1 MQDGTYLKLG
11 GDYHRIE
18 AQTGYWAASSETTLG
33 GVYDGEMVGVWE
45 DSDGKT
51 WIDFAHYFTDLEQAL
66 EFARAHNQ
74 MAIWDNLN
82 AAAIDTRE
90 TVSIRAGVDL

>member
-1 MQDGTYLKLG
+1 MLDGTYLKLG

-18 AQTGYWAASSETTLG
+18 SQLGYWAASSETTLEQ
-33 GVYDGEMVGVWE
+33 VGEGDLVGIWE

-51 WIDFAHYFTDLEQAL
+51 WIDFTHYFTDLDSAL
-66 EFARAHNQ
+66 EFARANNQ

-90 TVSIRAGVDL
+90 TVTIRAGAEI